1 MYFPKIQTL
10 RIVILFRKFL
20 QYLLIFALVVEV
32 TSCNIFRGS
41 KKKEINIMSEKIT
54 TLARTYTGVPY
65 RSGGNDYSGIDCSG
79 LLCNVFKE
87 IGMKIPRVSWQ
98 QAEFFPDI
106 TKKEMQQGDLVF
118 FITNDGGN
126 INHAGIVTEVKGD
139 DQIYFIS
146 ATTSRG
152 VVEDNL
158 FSNYWKSKLAK
169 ITRPVF
175 ENKFVFK

>member
-1 MYFPKIQTL
+1 VLNFRAILRYFL
-10 RIVILFRKFL
+10 ILS
-20 QYLLIFALVVEV
+20 LLVGV
-32 TSCNIFRGS
+32 TSCNIFRGA
-41 KKKEINIMSEKIT
+41 KKKETHLMSEKIT
-54 TLARTYTGVPY
+54 TLARSYTGVPY

-98 QAEFFPDI
+98 QAEIFPDI
-106 TKKEMQQGDLVF
+106 TKSEMQQGDLVF
-118 FITNDGGN
+118 FITNEGGN
-126 INHAGIVTEVKGD
+126 INHAGIVTEVKGID
-139 DQIYFIS
+139 KIFFIS

-158 FSNYWKSKLAK
+158 FSNYWKSRLAK

-175 ENKFVFK
+175 ENKLVFK